1 MTTIEQRLAELGYT
15 LPAVFPRMGS
25 YELFVRVGNLLYL
38 SGAAP
43 KAPNG
48 EWMIGKVGRE
58 FSAEEAHEHA
68 RYVGLQ
74 HLAVLKEAA
83 GELDRVK
90 RVIKVLGMVN
100 AVPEFT
106 QYTQVVNGYSDLLI
120 QVFGEAGKHAR
131 SAVGMAGLPANVSV
145 EVEAIVEVI

>member
-25 YELFVRVGNLLYL
+25 YEPFVCVGNVLYL

-43 KAPNG
+43 KAQSG
-48 EWMIGKVGRE
+48 EWMIGKVGKE

-74 HLAVLKEAA
+74 HLAVLKEAV

-106 QYTQVVNGYSDLLI
+106 QYTQVINGYSDLLI
-120 QVFGEAGKHAR
+120 QVFGENGKHAR
-131 SAVGMAGLPANVSV
+131 SAVGMAGLPGNVSV

>member
-1 MTTIEQRLAELGYT
+1 MKTIERRLTELGYT
-15 LPAVFPRMGS
+15 LPSVFPRMGS
-25 YELFVRVGNLLYL
+25 YEPFVRVGNLLFL

-48 EWMIGKVGRE
+48 EWMIGKVGAD
-58 FSAEEAHEHA
+58 FSTEEAYEHA

-74 HLAVLKEAA
+74 HLAVMQEAV
-83 GELDRVK
+83 GDLDQVK

-100 AVPEFT
+100 AAPGFT
-106 QYTQVVNGYSDLLI
+106 QYTQVINGYSDFLI
-120 QVFGEAGKHAR
+120 QVFGDAGKHAR
-131 SAVGMAGLPANVSV
+131 AAVGMAGLPSNVSV

>member
-1 MTTIEQRLAELGYT
+1 MATIEQRLAELGYT

-48 EWMIGKVGRE
+48 EWMIGKVGAE
-58 FSAEEAHEHA
+58 FSAEEAYEHA

-74 HLAVLKEAA
+74 HLAVMREAV
-83 GELDRVK
+83 GDLDQVK

-100 AVPEFT
+100 AAPGFT
-106 QYTQVVNGYSDLLI
+106 QFTQVINGYSDVLI
-120 QVFGEAGKHAR
+120 QVLGDAGRHAR
-131 SAVGMAGLPANVSV
+131 SAVGMAGLPSNVSV
-145 EVEAIVEVI
+145 EVEAIVEVA